1 MDIKTINNLKLTI
14 TNLNNKIEDYKE
26 QLYSLQYDEE
36 YPDEELISSIE
47 DNIVNL
53 EKELKFS
60 FLEYKYLS
68 DKNIIHDIDDIRKL
82 FFGYFIKIYR
92 DNAKVSTMWVN
103 LYNMYKND
111 KQMLDDLT
119 YHFQY
124 NNKDKVLQQIKNK
137 LGE

>member
-14 TNLNNKIEDYKE
+14 TNLNNKIENYKE
-26 QLYSLQYDEE
+26 QLYSLRYDEE

-103 LYNMYKND
+103 LYNMYRND

-124 NNKDKVLQQIKNK
+124 TEKDKVLQQIKNK

>member
-1 MDIKTINNLKLTI
+1 MDTKAINHLKLTI
-14 TNLNNKIEDYKE
+14 TNLNNKIENYKE
-26 QLYSLQYDEE
+26 QLYSLRYDEA

-124 NNKDKVLQQIKNK
+124 TEKDRVLQQIKNK